1 MYMNYNLKNPHVS
14 VSRDFDGTTREEGW
28 TIKNLTKSDFELE
41 ELVSTLYTVNKFKKK
56 YPNDEFVSAFD
67 EIVRD
72 EICRMFGGSLP
83 DDLD

>member
-1 MYMNYNLKNPHVS
+1 MNYTLNNPSVS
-14 VSRDFDGTTREEGW
+14 VSRNFENTAKEEGW
-28 TIKNLTKSDFELE
+28 TVKNLTKSDFELE

-56 YPNDEFVSAFD
+56 YPNDEFVSIFD

-72 EICRMFGGSLP
+72 EICHIFGGALP